1 MTVEFRPLAL
11 GHLRSIIVQPEQAME
26 QIAMIEP
33 GYEALL
39 IAGKA
44 EGAWVGPRIVA
55 AAGLGILIPGEL
67 AIAWCLL
74 SPRAGRYLA
83 SITQRCRRVL
93 TETPIVRV
101 EMTVNSD
108 IKNGERWATAL
119 GFTRETVQPLR
130 KRGKGGKDQH
140 IFARVL

>member
-1 MTVEFRPLAL
+1 
-11 GHLRSIIVQPEQAME
+11 
-26 QIAMIEP
+26 MIEP

-83 SITQRCRRVL
+83 SITQRCRHVL
-93 TETPIVRV
+93 AENSIVRI
-101 EMTVNSD
+101 EMTVNAD
-108 IKNGERWATAL
+108 IVHGERWAKAL
-119 GFTRETVQPLR
+119 GFVRETVEPLR

>member
-1 MTVEFRPLAL
+1 
-11 GHLRSIIVQPEQAME
+11 
-26 QIAMIEP
+26 MIEP
-33 GYEALL
+33 AYEALL
-39 IAGKA
+39 VAGKA

-93 TETPIVRV
+93 NDVSIVRI
-101 EMTVNSD
+101 EMTVNTD
-108 IKNGERWATAL
+108 VAQGERWATAL
-119 GFTRETVQPLR
+119 GFTRETVNPLR

-140 IFARVL
+140 VFARVL